1 MFRMTRMTRTIG
13 GPALRLEGESKP
25 SWLPVL
31 ELEVDRLLRRG
42 RRVVLDFHGVTS
54 VLLTSIGT
62 LRRLA
67 ARGASIENSAE
78 WARFLL
84 QRGITP

>member
-1 MFRMTRMTRTIG
+1 MFRMTRMTRTEG
-13 GPALRLEGESKP
+13 GPAPRLEAESRP

-42 RRVVLDFHGVTS
+42 HRVVLDFHGVTS
-54 VLLTSIGT
+54 VSPTSLGT

-78 WARFLL
+78 WVRFLL